1 MAGPHR
7 LRVNPRGLFVLFFV
21 VLSSMSLKIS
31 HFFFHLCVHL
41 ELCGVFFPFL
51 IYILFFDCVFL
62 FLILSCCFFGLL
74 KDAGLGR
81 KWFTGTSAP
90 SHPSENGSPEPPDGF
105 PATENGS
112 PEPPAAWHLCNLNLL
127 LCTEICV
134 VLCFLLLICFG
145 CVFIMLL

>member
-1 MAGPHR
+1 
-7 LRVNPRGLFVLFFV
+7 
-21 VLSSMSLKIS
+21 
-31 HFFFHLCVHL
+31 
-41 ELCGVFFPFL
+41 
-51 IYILFFDCVFL
+51 
-62 FLILSCCFFGLL
+62 LL

-105 PATENGS
+105 PAAENGS

-134 VLCFLLLICFG
+134 VLCFLLLLCFG
-145 CVFIMLL
+145 CGFIDCYSLEYVQFLFYLFVHFVCFYCYIVGFACVLVVLLLCKYVGLWQLESVAMCLIRENL